1 MSLRVIDADQ
11 VRRLLPMAECI
22 DLMAHAMRSASK
34 GQIVVPRRLVV
45 PLIDDSAQFLLMPGS
60 TLAPRI
66 YGAKLINVHP
76 GNAAHGRP
84 LHQGFVALFDHDT
97 GAPLAIVEGA
107 EITAL
112 RTAAVSGLATRVLA
126 RRDAK
131 THGVF
136 GAGLQAATHIQAIA
150 AVRSIERVVIWARK
164 LSGAEKLAGDLRGT
178 LDCEIL
184 ASADPAVAGGCDVV
198 TTVTAAR
205 EPVVHGAWVRPGAH
219 LNVVGAHTP
228 TTREVDDE
236 TVANSAIYVDLMQSA
251 MSEAGDL
258 LIPMKAGILHQSSI
272 VGEIGQVLAGEIRGR
287 THSTQITL
295 YKSLGVVAQ
304 DLIAAA
310 HVYQRAVE
318 QGMGAVVSL

>member
-1 MSLRVIDADQ
+1 MSLRVIDAEQ
-11 VRRLLPMAECI
+11 VRRLLPLAECI
-22 DLMAHAMRSASK
+22 DLMAYAMRAASK
-34 GQIVVPRRLVV
+34 GQIAVPKRLIAR
-45 PLIDDSAQFLLMPGS
+45 LIDDSGQFLLMPGS
-60 TLAPRI
+60 TLEPRV

-76 GNAAHGRP
+76 ANAAHGRP

-107 EITAL
+107 EITGL
-112 RTAAVSGLATRVLA
+112 RTAAASGLATRVLA
-126 RRDAK
+126 RHDAK

-136 GAGLQAATHIQAIA
+136 GAGLQAATHIRAVA

-164 LSGAEKLAGDLRGT
+164 LSSAQKLAGELESE
-178 LDCEIL
+178 LDCEII
-184 ASADPAVAGGCDVV
+184 ASADPAVAGGCDIV

-205 EPVVHGAWVRPGAH
+205 EPVVHGSWIRPGAH

-236 TVANSAIYVDLMQSA
+236 TVVNSAIYVDLMQSA
-251 MSEAGDL
+251 LSEAGDL
-258 LIPMKAGILHQSSI
+258 LIPINAGVLHSSAI

-287 THSTQITL
+287 IDSTQITL

-318 QGMGAVVSL
+318 QDLGAVVSL

>member
-1 MSLRVIDADQ
+1 MSLRIIDANQ
-11 VRRLLPMAECI
+11 VRRLLPMTECI
-22 DLMAHAMRSASK
+22 DLMAHAMEAASK
-34 GQIVVPRRLVV
+34 GQIAVPKRLVT

-60 TLAPRI
+60 MLEPRI

-97 GAPLAIVEGA
+97 GSPVAIVEGA
-107 EITAL
+107 QITAL
-112 RTAAVSGLATRVLA
+112 RTAAASGLATRVLA

-136 GAGLQAATHIQAIA
+136 GAGLQAATHIHAVA
-150 AVRSIERVVIWARK
+150 TVRSIERVVIWARK
-164 LSGAEKLAGDLRGT
+164 LSSAEKLARDLESE
-178 LDCEIL
+178 LECEIV

-198 TTVTAAR
+198 TTVTAAT
-205 EPVVHGAWVRPGAH
+205 EPVVRGAWLRPGAH

-228 TTREVDDE
+228 ATREIDDE

-251 MSEAGDL
+251 LSEAGDL
-258 LIPMKAGILHQSSI
+258 LIPIEAGVLHPSAI

-304 DLIAAA
+304 DLVAAA
-310 HVYQRAVE
+310 HVYQRALE
-318 QGMGAVVSL
+318 QDVGAVVSL